1 MKIVI
6 DLPDA
11 FESIEVDV
19 PEQLRD
25 WYSREAAHN
34 KLTVPELLASKT
46 SGLTVEQLRAV
57 REHGKDVPEYVMR
70 WILRQPH
77 EIIGGDIPSAPPEA
91 AAAPPQYCDCTPKSF
106 LHVPALG
113 TLGIRPTVENGI
125 CSACGRPSAYE
136 RRAPV
141 QSDRR
146 WPRGAPGSVP
156 GTIPWNVH
164 LRAWEGYAADGH
176 GDQSAE
182 RIAQRSGFSYR
193 EVQCALLGHYNEC
206 SPDHNDEHPPVPGWE
221 PIE

>member
-1 MKIVI
+1 MKIMI

-11 FESIEVDV
+11 FENIEVDV

-77 EIIGGDIPSAPPEA
+77 EIVGGDIPSAPPEA
-91 AAAPPQYCDCTPKSF
+91 PP
-106 LHVPALG
+106 A
-113 TLGIRPTVENGI
+113 
-125 CSACGRPSAYE
+125 

-141 QSDRR
+141 QADLR
-146 WPRGAPGSVP
+146 WTRGLPGSVP
-156 GTIPWNVH
+156 GTIPWDVH
-164 LRAWEGYAADGH
+164 LRAWDGYAAVGH
-176 GDQSAE
+176 DTQSAE
-182 RIAQRSGFSYR
+182 RIAERGGFSYY
-193 EVQCALLGHYNEC
+193 EIQCALLGHYDEC
-206 SPDHNDEHPPVPGWE
+206 ISCRTEHPPVPGWE
-221 PIE
+221 RA